1 MYTKTLELYRICKC
15 CVLGNQKQNDL
26 AKSGVSK
33 KNEDDCYQEKIHFQ
47 AMNLISLAV
56 QTASVKIWC
65 EWFYQTKVTMS
76 TKSMDFRVHQCTRI
90 DTVCFELSPF

>member
-1 MYTKTLELYRICKC
+1 MSIDTKTLELYRICKC

-47 AMNLISLAV
+47 AMNLDFSSSSDSICQNLV
-56 QTASVKIWC
+56 WMVLPNKGHNVNKIYG
-65 EWFYQTKVTMS
+65 F
-76 TKSMDFRVHQCTRI
+76 
-90 DTVCFELSPF
+90 

>member
-1 MYTKTLELYRICKC
+1 MTL
-15 CVLGNQKQNDL
+15 QKAVFQ
-26 AKSGVSK
+26 K
-33 KNEDDCYQEKIHFQ
+33 KNEDDCCQEKIHFQ

-76 TKSMDFRVHQCTRI
+76 TKSMGFRVHKCTRMI
-90 DTVCFELSPF
+90 HFLWTISILDIFISQDQLSMINAVFFCLLKD